1 MKKFY
6 DAIPPYIQ
14 ADEDKVL
21 FDGANMTSEG
31 GRVSSMDTAYLDTWQ
46 EMTQA
51 EAEAILAQDE
61 EITDEEF
68 GAMVQEVL

>member
-6 DAIPPYIQ
+6 DAIPPYIR

-21 FDGANMTSEG
+21 FDGTNMTSLG
-31 GRVSSMDTAYLDTWQ
+31 GRVSNMDTAYLDSWQ

-68 GAMVQEVL
+68 GAMVREVL